1 MKYTDADWRIGYSL
15 LPEGRYIF
23 TIGEGKFGT
32 AEDGGSTSRLSF
44 TLTCAEGDE
53 TGNNAFVSFDLA
65 KPAGRKSFA
74 MMLAGAG
81 IVDKIEKKFNLNPD
95 LLVQE
100 WANKYLDIS
109 NSKALQ
115 VVNMAIAQLAGKT
128 ITGTVRHRSYK
139 TRDGVEKTVADV
151 YEFSPPKTV
160 KESVEK
166 PVEKEFVP
174 EDDDEDSW

>member
-95 LLVQE
+95 LPVQE

-109 NSKALQ
+109 STKAMQ
-115 VVNMAIAQLAGKT
+115 VVNMAIAQLAGRT
-128 ITGTVRHRSYK
+128 ISGTVRHRTYK
-139 TRDGVEKTVADV
+139 DRNGADRTVADV
-151 YEFSPPKTV
+151 YELSPVKAKPSSVDDEVFSK
-160 KESVEK
+160 
-166 PVEKEFVP
+166 
-174 EDDDEDSW
+174 EDDNDSW